1 LYPIWIVPN
10 LTAGIVLALIATF
23 HILPSHLSIGAT
35 WFNVYV
41 ETKAYREN
49 KPELLEF
56 IKKYTLLLL
65 VFSYVMGSL
74 SGIGIWYA
82 ATVANPRGISGL
94 IHNYIW
100 AWATEWVFFIIEVT
114 GIFIYYYTFNKVDRK
129 THLKIGWIFALS
141 SWISM
146 VVIVGIL
153 SFMLSSGKWLK
164 TGNFFDGFFNQ
175 TYWSQ
180 LLMRTALMFG
190 IAAVYAIAVAARLK
204 NNDEVRRFITK
215 TASIWGIAG
224 LVLCFVLSFW
234 YFKTLPEQA
243 HGLINTLVPKEL
255 KIGIFA
261 SLGALVL
268 YFIYAH
274 IRPLTIRLIPAI
286 LSIAVLFAG
295 IWSGE
300 RIREIIRKP
309 YVISQYMYSNQIIG
323 KDIPAKGVKAES
335 NLINEK
341 GILKVSPFVPEEL
354 RDINE
359 NNLLLAGRMIAVIE
373 CSACHTLDKKG
384 IRPLPQMIKRAGFE
398 EAEAAEAFLDGIGD
412 YAYMPPFHGTPEEK
426 KALANFLIS
435 LTKE

>member
-1 LYPIWIVPN
+1 MYPIWIVPN

-129 THLKIGWIFALS
+129 THLKIGWIFAIS

-146 VVIVGIL
+146 IIIVGII

-204 NNDEVRRFITK
+204 NDEVRRFITK

-234 YFKTLPEQA
+234 YLKTLPEQA

-255 KIGIFA
+255 KIGIIV
-261 SLGALVL
+261 SLGLLIL
-268 YFIYAH
+268 YFVYVNMK
-274 IRPLTIRLIPAI
+274 PLTIRLIPAI
-286 LSIAVLFAG
+286 LAIAVLFVG
-295 IWSGE
+295 IWSAE
-300 RIREIIRKP
+300 RSREMIRKP

-323 KDIPAKGVKAES
+323 KDIPAKSVNAES
-335 NLINEK
+335 DMINEK
-341 GILKVSPFVPEEL
+341 GILKVAPFVPEEL

-359 NNLLLAGRMIAVIE
+359 NNLLRSGKMIAIIE
-373 CSACHTLDKKG
+373 CSACHTLDKNG
-384 IRPLPQMIKRAGFE
+384 IRPLPQMVKRNGLE
-398 EAEAAEAFLDGIGD
+398 EAEAAEAFLDGMGD